1 MSKKQAIILFLSAI
15 LVGFLAIQP
24 FNYVCRISGLCN
36 PIIISY
42 YFAKKPGNLSFD
54 VIFEAKNL
62 SSNLKASSLTR
73 SDLIYINQN
82 FEAKYE
88 IRNSQNYDVK
98 IRPKRYIFP
107 VEAKKYIKFYEC
119 LCGYEYKIKKKS
131 SKEVSVK
138 FYIDPKIE
146 EDEFFKNNP
155 KIIRI
160 GYEF

>member
-1 MSKKQAIILFLSAI
+1 MSKKQVIILFISAI
-15 LVGFLAIQP
+15 LVGFLVIQP
-24 FNYVCRISGLCN
+24 FNYVCRISGWCN
-36 PIIISY
+36 PVTISY
-42 YFAKKPGNLSFD
+42 YFPKKPGNVRFD
-54 VIFEAKNL
+54 VIFEAKN
-62 SSNLKASSLTR
+62 STQNIKAYSLTR
-73 SDLIYINQN
+73 SDLIYTNQN
-82 FEAKYE
+82 FEVKYE

-107 VEAKKYIKFYEC
+107 VEAVKYIKFYEC

-131 SKEVSVK
+131 SKEVFVK